1 MPREFSRSR
10 RVAEL
15 IQREMAALIDRGIH
29 GDIKISVIQDDEVGL
44 ITISSVDI
52 SPDLKNARIYFTCM
66 ENTTDI
72 QHIEKRLNEHAGQFR
87 YELSHS
93 LTLRSV
99 PRISFAYD
107 HSLERANKLRSLID
121 SLHIDKPDSDR

>member
-15 IQREMAALIDRGIH
+15 IQREMAALIQRF
-29 GDIKISVIQDDEVGL
+29 IQDDEVGL
-44 ITISSVDI
+44 ITVSSVDV

-107 HSLERANKLRSLID
+107 YSLERANKLRSLID

>member
-15 IQREMAALIDRGIH
+15 IQREMAALIQRFF
-29 GDIKISVIQDDEVGL
+29 QDDEVGL
-44 ITISSVDI
+44 ITVSSVDI
-52 SPDLKNARIYFTCM
+52 SPD
-66 ENTTDI
+66 
-72 QHIEKRLNEHAGQFR
+72 IEKRLNEHAGQFR